1 MSNKKQL
8 TCTGACLFGKCPF
21 EKCIKYEQR
30 KKHAAQIKT
39 DMQILTS
46 CNIKDI
52 AGEMQGYGV
61 AVDIGTTT
69 VVAYLYDLASC
80 TQLGI
85 ASRINA
91 QVTLG
96 TDVISRIKY
105 CMDIEDGLNDMHEA
119 IIKELNSL
127 IDDLLTQA
135 KLESAD
141 ISRMVVTGNTTML
154 HLFANL
160 SPAAM
165 GVAPFVPES
174 TFGYSV
180 KASDLGLV
188 VEEAHVYLTDCISA
202 FVGGDITTAILA
214 SGMFEGEDLCL
225 LLDIGTNGEVALGN
239 KNGIRGTS
247 TAAGPAFEG
256 AQLSHGMASVKGAI
270 NSVYVLEGEIRYT
283 TIGDAAPKGICG
295 SGVVDALALALRAG
309 LVDETGRIVD
319 EDEVLEPLR
328 KYLTE
333 EDGMPAL
340 KIAGDIVITQKDIR
354 EMQTAKAAIA
364 AGVLSLLHDA
374 GEELS
379 NVTKL
384 YLAGGFGN
392 YMVPENA
399 VTIGLLPK
407 EIADRIEPVGN
418 AAGAGSVMV
427 LLSDMFEKQCKAIKQ
442 AGRHVNLENNP
453 FFMDKYVDC
462 MMFSEA
468 ETIE

>member
-1 MSNKKQL
+1 VSNDKQQV
-8 TCTGACLFGKCPF
+8 CTGACLFGKCPF
-21 EKCIKYEQR
+21 KSCIKYEQR

-46 CNIKDI
+46 CHIHDI
-52 AGEMQGYGV
+52 AGEKQGYGI

-80 TQLGI
+80 TQLAI

-105 CMDIEDGLNDMHEA
+105 CMDIEDGLSDMNEA
-119 IIKELNSL
+119 IVKELNSL
-127 IDDLLTQA
+127 IEELLAQG
-135 KLESAD
+135 KLGTAD

-154 HLFANL
+154 HLFAGL
-160 SPAAM
+160 SPVAM
-165 GVAPFVPES
+165 GVAPFEPES
-174 TFGYSV
+174 TFGYSA
-180 KASDLGLV
+180 KAADLGLIV
-188 VEEAHVYLTDCISA
+188 KEADVYLTDCISA

-214 SGMFEGEDLCL
+214 SGMFAGDDLCL
-225 LLDIGTNGEVALGN
+225 LLDIGTNGEVALGS

-270 NSVYVLEGEIRYT
+270 NSVYVLEGEIHVT
-283 TIGDAAPKGICG
+283 TIGDIEPKGICG
-295 SGVVDALALALRAG
+295 SGAVDALALALRAG
-309 LVDETGRIVD
+309 LVDETGRIAD
-319 EDEVLEPLR
+319 KDEVAGPLR

-333 EDGMPAL
+333 ENGMPAL
-340 KIAGDIVITQKDIR
+340 KIAGEIVMTQKDIR
-354 EMQTAKAAIA
+354 EIQTAKAAIA

-374 GEELS
+374 GEDLNS
-379 NVTKL
+379 VKKL

-399 VTIGLLPK
+399 VTIGLLPR
-407 EIADRIEPVGN
+407 EIADRIEPIGN
-418 AAGAGSVMV
+418 AAGAGAVMV
-427 LLSDMFEKQCKAIKQ
+427 LLSEKYEAQCKAIKQ
-442 AGRHVNLENNP
+442 SGQHVNLENNP
-453 FFMDKYVDC
+453 FFMEKYVDC
-462 MMFSEA
+462 MMFSDA
-468 ETIE
+468 QTIQ

>member
-1 MSNKKQL
+1 MSSEKQL

-30 KKHAAQIKT
+30 KKQAVQIKT

-46 CNIKDI
+46 CNIQHI
-52 AGEMQGYGV
+52 AGEKQGYGI

-69 VVAYLYDLASC
+69 VVAFLYDLASC

-105 CMDIEDGLNDMHEA
+105 CMDIEDGLNDMNEA

-127 IDDLLTQA
+127 TEELLSQA
-135 KLESAD
+135 KLETAD
-141 ISRMVVTGNTTML
+141 ISHMVVTGNTTML
-154 HLFANL
+154 HLFANM
-160 SPAAM
+160 SPTAM
-165 GVAPFVPES
+165 GVAPFVPGS
-174 TFGYSV
+174 TFGYSA
-180 KASDLGLV
+180 KASELGLIV
-188 VEEAHVYLTDCISA
+188 KEADVYLTDCISA

-214 SGMFEGEDLCL
+214 SGMFESEDLCL

-270 NSVYVLEGEIRYT
+270 NSVYVLKGEIEFT
-283 TIGDAAPKGICG
+283 TIGDTEPKGICG
-295 SGVVDALALALRAG
+295 SGVVDALAVALRAG
-309 LVDETGRIVD
+309 LVDETGRIKD
-319 EDEVLEPLR
+319 ADEVVEPLR

-333 EDGMPAL
+333 ENGMSAL

-354 EMQTAKAAIA
+354 ELQTAKAAIA
-364 AGVLSLLHDA
+364 AGVLALLHDA
-374 GEELS
+374 GEELGS
-379 NVTKL
+379 VKKL
-384 YLAGGFGN
+384 FLAGGFGN

-407 EIADRIEPVGN
+407 ETADRIETIGN
-418 AAGAGSVMV
+418 AAGAGAVMV
-427 LLSDMFEKQCKAIKQ
+427 LLSETYKKQCKAIKR
-442 AGRHVNLENNP
+442 AGQHVNLENNP

-468 ETIE
+468 ENIS